1 MASRIELEASYH
13 LGENYE
19 DILEKIKEQN
29 FKLVEDSVEEDTYFT
44 DKNLEFVKSRT
55 CLRTRKT
62 NEDFLELT
70 YKPKT
75 DNSTEKYGKKEVN
88 LRLDPK
94 DYEDTKYVINQLGYI
109 EYVSFKKYRQV
120 YSKNINGFEYNIMID
135 KIDGVGNFIE
145 LEILANTEEEKEKLR
160 TELDKF
166 VERMNCNKLKE
177 KEKPYLIGL
186 TGFLIFGFSVSIDS
200 FTTGIGLK
208 IINNNFFEVG
218 LTFQV
223 ISSILTYLG
232 LNIGN
237 ILHKKVGIYSTILG
251 GIILIALGVI
261 FFLGKI

>member
-1 MASRIELEASYH
+1 MSSFFTTIIIGISLSMDAFSLALIYGTLNLSSKQKIELAIIVGIYH
-13 LGENYE
+13 FIMPLLGLLFGNIIYSFIPYSLNIIVGLIF
-19 DILEKIKEQN
+19 ILIG
-29 FKLVEDSVEEDTYFT
+29 
-44 DKNLEFVKSRT
+44 LE
-55 CLRTRKT
+55 
-62 NEDFLELT
+62 
-70 YKPKT
+70 
-75 DNSTEKYGKKEVN
+75 
-88 LRLDPK
+88 
-94 DYEDTKYVINQLGYI
+94 
-109 EYVSFKKYRQV
+109 
-120 YSKNINGFEYNIMID
+120 MI
-135 KIDGVGNFIE
+135 ISS
-145 LEILANTEEEKEKLR
+145 
-160 TELDKF
+160 
-166 VERMNCNKLKE
+166 LKE

-261 FFLGKI
+261 FFLGKIWHNAKKVL